1 MDIPIRLIIAF
12 SIISIIFIELVLYAF
27 RAFSG
32 LKSKQMQSRLKN
44 FSFSDYALDAP
55 DILRKRILSNVPFLN
70 KIFFKIPGIAR
81 LDKLIQQANAG
92 YPVGVFILLSLL
104 LMQLGFLIGNVLLP
118 KTFFSYPIL
127 QLLCLPHSPFSIF
140 PLRKEAD

>member
-1 MDIPIRLIIAF
+1 M
-12 SIISIIFIELVLYAF
+12 LYAF

-32 LKSKQMQSRLKN
+32 MKSRQLQGRLKK

-55 DILRKRILSNVPFLN
+55 DILRRRILSNVPFLN

-81 LDKLIQQANAG
+81 LDKLLQQANAK

-104 LMQLGFLIGNVLLP
+104 LMQIGFLIGNVLLP
-118 KTFFSYPIL
+118 KKFFFIPYISAL
-127 QLLCLPHSPFSIF
+127 FVCRT
-140 PLRKEAD
+140 PLFLSFL